1 MMKRIGAILC
11 LCVMALAMSASVC
24 FAEQGGLTIKEQYPE
39 DGATG
44 TSVENVSIKIWF
56 NQDVRPKDQN
66 MRKANKKYIT
76 LVDEKGKE
84 LPIYVAYHPDEEGL
98 MMVLTGDNT
107 TIEGDSKYTLTIEP
121 GFKAVSGDTLTQQD
135 KVSFTTL
142 NQSRAM
148 TINMVMMAVMMV
160 GMIFFSS
167 RSMKKQMEK
176 EKADKGKQD
185 TVNPYK
191 EAKRTGKSVEEIV
204 EKDKKNKEKQAA
216 AAAKKAAKREQEK
229 QAAAAEKKASDP
241 NRKRVAG
248 PRPIS
253 AGGGRYKAPEKK
265 APEKNQHKGTTRP
278 KNQTGKQKNS
288 KNKGKKK

>member
-1 MMKRIGAILC
+1 MKRIGAIVC
-11 LCVMALAMSASVC
+11 LCIMLFAMSASAC
-24 FAEQGGLTIKEQYPE
+24 FAKQDGLIIEKQYPE

-44 TSVENVSIKIWF
+44 TSVENVSIKVWF

-66 MRKANKKYIT
+66 ARKANKKHIK
-76 LVDEKGKE
+76 LVDEKGKS
-84 LPIYVAYHPDEEGL
+84 LPIYVAYSPDEEGL
-98 MMVLTGDNT
+98 MMVLTSDDT
-107 TIEGDSKYTLTIEP
+107 TVKSDSKYTLTIDP
-121 GFKAVSGDTLTQQD
+121 GFKATSGQTLASQD

-148 TINMVMMAVMMV
+148 TINMLMMVVMVV

-167 RSMKKQMEK
+167 RSMKRQMEK
-176 EKADKGKQD
+176 EKAEKGKHD

-204 EKDKKNKEKQAA
+204 EKDKKIKEKEAA
-216 AAAKKAAKREQEK
+216 AAAKRAAKYQKEREEEEKERKAA
-229 QAAAAEKKASDP
+229 DP
-241 NRKRVAG
+241 NRKRVTG

-253 AGGGRYKAPEKK
+253 AGGGKYKAPKK
-265 APEKNQHKGTTRP
+265 QSQAAASNKGTTRP

-288 KNKGKKK
+288 KNKSKKK

>member
-1 MMKRIGAILC
+1 MKRIGAIVC
-11 LCVMALAMSASVC
+11 LCIMLFAMSASAC
-24 FAEQGGLTIKEQYPE
+24 FAKQDGLTIEKQYPE

-44 TSVENVSIKIWF
+44 TSVENVSIKVWF

-66 MRKANKKYIT
+66 ARKANKKHIK
-76 LVDEKGKE
+76 LVDEKGKS
-84 LPIYVAYHPDEEGL
+84 LPIYVAYSPDEEGL
-98 MMVLTGDNT
+98 MMVLTSDDT
-107 TIEGDSKYTLTIEP
+107 TVKSDSKYTLTIDP
-121 GFKAVSGDTLTQQD
+121 GFKATSGQTLASQD

-148 TINMVMMAVMMV
+148 TINMLMMVVMVV

-167 RSMKKQMEK
+167 RSMKRQMEK
-176 EKADKGKQD
+176 EKAEKGKHD

-204 EKDKKNKEKQAA
+204 EKDKKIKEKEAA
-216 AAAKKAAKREQEK
+216 AAAKRAAKYQKEREEEEKERKAA
-229 QAAAAEKKASDP
+229 DP
-241 NRKRVAG
+241 NRKRVTG

-253 AGGGRYKAPEKK
+253 AGGGKYKAPKK
-265 APEKNQHKGTTRP
+265 QSQAAASNKGTTRP

-288 KNKGKKK
+288 KNKSKKK

>member
-1 MMKRIGAILC
+1 MKRIGAIVC
-11 LCVMALAMSASVC
+11 LCIMLFAMSASAC
-24 FAEQGGLTIKEQYPE
+24 FAKQDGLTIEKQYPE

-56 NQDVRPKDQN
+56 NQDVRPQDQN
-66 MRKANKKYIT
+66 ARKANKKHIK
-76 LVDEKGKE
+76 LVDEKGKS
-84 LPIYVAYHPDEEGL
+84 LPIYVAYSPDEEGL
-98 MMVLTGDNT
+98 MMVLTSDNT
-107 TIEGDSKYTLTIEP
+107 TIEGDSKYTLTIDP
-121 GFKAVSGDTLTQQD
+121 GFKAVSGQTLAEQD

-142 NQSRAM
+142 NQSQAM
-148 TINMVMMAVMMV
+148 TINMLMMVVMVV

-167 RSMKKQMEK
+167 RSMKRQMEK
-176 EKADKGKQD
+176 EKAEKGKHD

-204 EKDKKNKEKQAA
+204 EKDKKIKEKEAA
-216 AAAKKAAKREQEK
+216 AAAKR
-229 QAAAAEKKASDP
+229 AEKYQKERQEAEKEKNAADP

-253 AGGGRYKAPEKK
+253 AGGGRYKAPKK
-265 APEKNQHKGTTRP
+265 QKPEAAHNKGTTRP

-288 KNKGKKK
+288 KNKSKKK

>member
-1 MMKRIGAILC
+1 M
-11 LCVMALAMSASVC
+11 
-24 FAEQGGLTIKEQYPE
+24 TI
-39 DGATG
+39 D
-44 TSVENVSIKIWF
+44 
-56 NQDVRPKDQN
+56 
-66 MRKANKKYIT
+66 
-76 LVDEKGKE
+76 
-84 LPIYVAYHPDEEGL
+84 
-98 MMVLTGDNT
+98 
-107 TIEGDSKYTLTIEP
+107 P
-121 GFKAVSGDTLTQQD
+121 GFKAVSGDTLTEQD

-148 TINMVMMAVMMV
+148 TINMVMMAVMMA

-176 EKADKGKQD
+176 EKAAKGKHD

-204 EKDKKNKEKQAA
+204 EKDKKVKEKEAA
-216 AAAKKAAKREQEK
+216 AAAKKAAKNEKEK
-229 QAAAAEKKASDP
+229 QESGAEKKASDP

-253 AGGGRYKAPEKK
+253 AGGGKYKAPEKK
-265 APEKNQHKGTTRP
+265 TPEKSQNKGTTRP

>member
-1 MMKRIGAILC
+1 MKRVGAIVC
-11 LCVMALAMSASVC
+11 LCVMLMAASTSVC
-24 FAEQGGLTIKEQYPE
+24 FAQQGGLTIKEQYPE

-56 NQDVRPKDQN
+56 NQDVKPRNQN
-66 MRKANKKYIT
+66 IRKANKKNIR
-76 LVDEKGKE
+76 LVDEKGKS
-84 LPIYVAYHPDEEGL
+84 LPVYVAYSPDEEGL
-98 MMVLTGDNT
+98 MMVLTSEDT
-107 TIEGDSKYTLTIEP
+107 TIKGDSKYTLTIDP
-121 GFKAVSGDTLTQQD
+121 GFQAASGDTLAAQD

-148 TINMVMMAVMMV
+148 TVNMVMMVVMMA

-176 EKADKGKQD
+176 EKAEKGKRD

-191 EAKRTGKSVEEIV
+191 EAKRTGKSVDEIV

-216 AAAKKAAKREQEK
+216 AAAKRAEKYRKQQQEQE
-229 QAAAAEKKASDP
+229 AEEKASEP

-253 AGGGRYKAPEKK
+253 AGGGTYKAPKK
-265 APEKNQHKGTTRP
+265 KVSEKNENRGTTRP

-288 KNKGKKK
+288 KNKSKKK

>member
-1 MMKRIGAILC
+1 MKRIGAIVC
-11 LCVMALAMSASVC
+11 LCIMLFAMSASAC
-24 FAEQGGLTIKEQYPE
+24 FAKQDGLIIEKQYPE

-44 TSVENVSIKIWF
+44 TSVENVSIKVWF

-66 MRKANKKYIT
+66 ARKANKKHIK
-76 LVDEKGKE
+76 LVDEKGKS
-84 LPIYVAYHPDEEGL
+84 LPIYVAYSPDEEGL
-98 MMVLTGDNT
+98 MMVLTSDDT
-107 TIEGDSKYTLTIEP
+107 TVKSDSKYTLTIDP
-121 GFKAVSGDTLTQQD
+121 GFKAASGQTLASQD

-148 TINMVMMAVMMV
+148 TINMLMMVVMVV

-167 RSMKKQMEK
+167 RSMKRQMEK
-176 EKADKGKQD
+176 EKAEKGKHD

-204 EKDKKNKEKQAA
+204 EKDKKIKEKEAA
-216 AAAKKAAKREQEK
+216 AAAKRAAKYQKEREEEEKERKAA
-229 QAAAAEKKASDP
+229 DP
-241 NRKRVAG
+241 NRKRVTG

-253 AGGGRYKAPEKK
+253 AGGGKYKAPKK
-265 APEKNQHKGTTRP
+265 QSQAAASNKGTTRP

-288 KNKGKKK
+288 KNKSKKK

>member
-1 MMKRIGAILC
+1 MKRIGAIVC
-11 LCVMALAMSASVC
+11 LCIMLLAVSASAC
-24 FAEQGGLTIKEQYPE
+24 FAKQDGLAISKQYPE

-56 NQDVRPKDQN
+56 NQDVRPKDQKA
-66 MRKANKKYIT
+66 RKANKEHIK
-76 LVDEKGKE
+76 LVDEKGKS
-84 LPIYVAYHPDEEGL
+84 LPIYVAYSPDEEGL
-98 MMVLTGDNT
+98 MMVLTDENT
-107 TIEGDSKYTLTIEP
+107 TIKGDSKYTLTIDP
-121 GFKAVSGDTLTQQD
+121 GFRAAGGDTLAQQD

-148 TINMVMMAVMMV
+148 TVNMLMMVVMMV

-176 EKADKGKQD
+176 EKAEKGKHD

-204 EKDKKNKEKQAA
+204 EKDKKIKEKEAA
-216 AAAKKAAKREQEK
+216 AAAKRQAKRQKEQQEEEAEEK
-229 QAAAAEKKASDP
+229 AKDP
-241 NRKRVAG
+241 NRKRVTG

-253 AGGGRYKAPEKK
+253 AGGGKYKAPKK
-265 APEKNQHKGTTRP
+265 QTKQQNNSGTTRP
-278 KNQTGKQKNS
+278 KNQTGKQRNS
-288 KNKGKKK
+288 KNKSKKK